1 MGSHVDALEA
11 LSSQAESY
19 LRSPVSATEIRE
31 APGVRPEDVF
41 AAASKFPMPV
51 YLWGDGVHPR
61 GRYSIITHSPYAT
74 IGSTPEGALLSRGR
88 DRLAVPLDG
97 VALAASLADT
107 KEGHSEI
114 PFQGGALGYISYE
127 HGLRY
132 LGCHAHRAGAPLP
145 EYFFGLYDHAFVY
158 DEVDRLGYWI
168 GTPDTAK
175 GHVEPYVPVLTSGW
189 NASVDRSEYLRNVE
203 SVLENIAAGEI
214 YQANYTV
221 RYTRT
226 GFADPASL
234 AMHMRNRIAT
244 PMGGFLSFP
253 FGSIWS
259 ASPERIV
266 SGSRNG
272 RLHGHMES
280 CPIKGTRRRD
290 SDPEIDVAL
299 SAELLA
305 DSKDKAELL
314 MIVDL
319 VRNDLGK
326 VAPYGSV
333 KVESLYELQTFANV
347 HHLEATVSAA
357 MPAQLSWV
365 EVMNSI
371 LPGGS
376 ITGAPKKRAVEIL
389 QAMETVPRSVY
400 TGAMGYFSRHGAAD
414 FNLPIRTLY
423 HDGSEFYLH
432 SGSGIVADSVPE
444 REYDEL
450 QVKIQNIRTLLERP

>member
-1 MGSHVDALEA
+1 MGPHVDARKA
-11 LSSQAESY
+11 LGSQVDAY
-19 LRSPVSATEIRE
+19 LRAPASAAEMRE
-31 APGVRPEDVF
+31 APGLNPEDVF
-41 AAASKFPMPV
+41 AFAAQYPMPV

-74 IGSTPEGALLSRGR
+74 ICSRPGGATLSRGLH
-88 DRLAVPLDG
+88 RLQVPLDG
-97 VALAASLADT
+97 VALAASTADIGRT
-107 KEGHSEI
+107 DSEL
-114 PFQGGALGYISYE
+114 PFQGGAVGYISYE
-127 HGLRY
+127 HGLGY
-132 LGCHAHRAGAPLP
+132 LGGFARADDAPLP

-158 DEVDRLGYWI
+158 DEVDRLGYWV
-168 GTPDTAK
+168 GSPDTGK
-175 GHVEPYVPVLTSGW
+175 GNVNAYAPTLTSDW
-189 NASVDRSEYLRNVE
+189 KASVDRNEYLRNVE
-203 SVLENIAAGEI
+203 QILEHIAAGDI

-221 RYTRT
+221 RYERT
-226 GFADPASL
+226 GSVDPASL
-234 AMHMRNRIAT
+234 AMHMRRGIAT
-244 PMGGFLSFP
+244 PMGGFLNFP

-266 SGSRNG
+266 SGVRNG
-272 RLHGHMES
+272 HRDGTMES

-290 SDPEIDVAL
+290 VDPLVDLAL

-305 DSKDKAELL
+305 DPKDRAELL

-333 KVESLYELQTFANV
+333 RVESLHRLTTFANV

-357 MPAQLSWV
+357 LPADLPWS
-365 EVMNSI
+365 EVMSSI

-376 ITGAPKKRAVEIL
+376 VTGAPKRRAVEIL
-389 QAMETVPRSVY
+389 QALETVPRSVY

-423 HDGSEFYLH
+423 HAGSSFYLH
-432 SGSGIVADSVPE
+432 TGSGIVADSSPE
-444 REYDEL
+444 GEYDEL
-450 QVKIQNIRTLLERP
+450 QVKIENIRVLLESP

>member
-1 MGSHVDALEA
+1 MTEQGRMCLDYSKALHHWRI
-11 LSSQAESY
+11 Q
-19 LRSPVSATEIRE
+19 
-31 APGVRPEDVF
+31 
-41 AAASKFPMPV
+41 
-51 YLWGDGVHPR
+51 
-61 GRYSIITHSPYAT
+61 
-74 IGSTPEGALLSRGR
+74 
-88 DRLAVPLDG
+88 
-97 VALAASLADT
+97 
-107 KEGHSEI
+107 
-114 PFQGGALGYISYE
+114 
-127 HGLRY
+127 
-132 LGCHAHRAGAPLP
+132 
-145 EYFFGLYDHAFVY
+145 
-158 DEVDRLGYWI
+158 
-168 GTPDTAK
+168 
-175 GHVEPYVPVLTSGW
+175 VPVLTSEW
-189 NASVDRSEYLRNVE
+189 NASVNRSEYLRNVE
-203 SVLENIAAGEI
+203 CILEHIAAGEI

-221 RYTRT
+221 RYART

-234 AMHMRNRIAT
+234 AMHMRNGIAT
-244 PMGGFLSFP
+244 PMGGFLNFP

-290 SDPEIDVAL
+290 ADPKIDEAL

-357 MPAQLSWV
+357 MPAHLSWV

-389 QAMETVPRSVY
+389 LAMETVPRSVY

-432 SGSGIVADSVPE
+432 SGSGIVAVSVPE
-444 REYDEL
+444 RDYDEL